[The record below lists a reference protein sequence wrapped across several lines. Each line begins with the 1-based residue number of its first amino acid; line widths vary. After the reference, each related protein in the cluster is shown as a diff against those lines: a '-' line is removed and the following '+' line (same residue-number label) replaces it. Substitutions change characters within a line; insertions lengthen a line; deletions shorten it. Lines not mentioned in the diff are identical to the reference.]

1 MEDDR
6 PDCFPLCPEVGREW
20 PPCEDMHEP
29 ISEVAEVGVV
39 VVGVGVVVAVAACV
53 C

>member
-6 PDCFPLCPEVGREW
+6 PDCFPLCLEVGREL
-20 PPCEDMHEP
+20 PPGEDMHEP
-29 ISEVAEVGVV
+29 ISDVAEVGVV
-39 VVGVGVVVAVAACV
+39 LVVVPAAVVCV